1 MIFTYGQLYNAW
13 KDTVPQNSDK
23 NNHVK
28 LRYELEPRLTR
39 LLAQL
44 EEKSFRPSPLSLKN
58 VYIPKHRIVQVPSLT
73 DKVVQNAICENY
85 LYDVLTKPLTK
96 ETSAC
101 LKERGTLYATKLV
114 KSQLRR
120 YCRLYGKEFYALKC
134 DIKSYFATIP
144 HDKLISL
151 ADRYVDDEDIKE
163 IMIYYIK
170 LSGVGLALGLRQSQ
184 LLANLFLSPLDHY
197 CKEALHAEFYD
208 RHMDDFCI
216 ISNDYG
222 YLAECLRKIQTYIEN
237 LGLKLNPK
245 TRITRNKLDYLG
257 FTFYIDDKGKAVQR
271 LLNSK
276 KATKK
281 RHIRMMLKQVACGEK
296 SVEDF
301 AKSYQSW
308 RVHALHGDCYKMV
321 NEWDLKIEK
330 FLNEFGYVCK
340 FKKNKV
346 EIYVKDN

>member
-1 MIFTYGQLYNAW
+1 M
-13 KDTVPQNSDK
+13 SDF
-23 NNHVK
+23 
-28 LRYELEPRLTR
+28 RLG
-39 LLAQL
+39 
-44 EEKSFRPSPLSLKN
+44 N
-58 VYIPKHRIVQVPSLT
+58 
-73 DKVVQNAICENY
+73 
-85 LYDVLTKPLTK
+85 
-96 ETSAC
+96 
-101 LKERGTLYATKLV
+101 
-114 KSQLRR
+114 
-120 YCRLYGKEFYALKC
+120 
-134 DIKSYFATIP
+134 
-144 HDKLISL
+144 
-151 ADRYVDDEDIKE
+151 
-163 IMIYYIK
+163 MIYYIK

-216 ISNDYG
+216 ISNDYE
-222 YLAECLRKIQTYIEN
+222 YLSECLRKIQSYIEN

-245 TRITRNKLDYLG
+245 TRMTRNKLDYLG

-271 LLNSK
+271 LLSSK

-281 RHIRMMLKQVACGEK
+281 RHIRMMLKQVVCGEK

-330 FLNEFGYVCK
+330 FLNDFGYVCK

>member
-1 MIFTYGQLYNAW
+1 ML
-13 KDTVPQNSDK
+13 
-23 NNHVK
+23 H
-28 LRYELEPRLTR
+28 
-39 LLAQL
+39 
-44 EEKSFRPSPLSLKN
+44 
-58 VYIPKHRIVQVPSLT
+58 IVWLWL
-73 DKVVQNAICENY
+73 NW
-85 LYDVLTKPLTK
+85 
-96 ETSAC
+96 
-101 LKERGTLYATKLV
+101 
-114 KSQLRR
+114 
-120 YCRLYGKEFYALKC
+120 
-134 DIKSYFATIP
+134 
-144 HDKLISL
+144 
-151 ADRYVDDEDIKE
+151 
-163 IMIYYIK
+163 
-170 LSGVGLALGLRQSQ
+170 
-184 LLANLFLSPLDHY
+184 FLSPLDHY

-216 ISNDYG
+216 ISNDYE
-222 YLAECLRKIQTYIEN
+222 YLAERLSKIQSYIEN

-245 TRITRNKLDYLG
+245 TRIMRNKLDYLG
-257 FTFYIDDKGKAVQR
+257 FTFYIDDNGKAVQR

-281 RHIRMMLKQVACGEK
+281 RHIRMMLKQVACGDK

-330 FLNEFGYVCK
+330 FLNEFGYDCK